1 MQPLECC
8 ILSHRGRNELDVT
21 ALNQPLFFPCSC
33 ERIQVTLN
41 LDGIVQVLDYHLSD
55 TSIGMMTRI
64 AVLKWLYHLYIKTPR
79 KVSWGLSIQ
88 LSFSPPS
95 LFHCL
100 DGSVNCNCL
109 GSFANVCPP
118 AFPEK
123 ALAARYLIA

>member
-1 MQPLECC
+1 M
-8 ILSHRGRNELDVT
+8 
-21 ALNQPLFFPCSC
+21 
-33 ERIQVTLN
+33 TLN

-88 LSFSPPS
+88 LSFSAPI

-100 DGSVNCNCL
+100 DSSANCNYL
-109 GSFANVCPP
+109 GSFAMCVHLPFLRRLWLP
-118 AFPEK
+118 DTP
-123 ALAARYLIA
+123 

>member
-1 MQPLECC
+1 MHPLEFCR
-8 ILSHRGRNELDVT
+8 LPHPRSNELDVT
-21 ALNQPLFFPCSC
+21 LNQPVFLPCSC

-88 LSFSPPS
+88 LSLSAPS

-100 DGSVNCNCL
+100 DSSANCNCL

-118 AFPEK
+118 AFSEK
-123 ALAARYLIA
+123 ALAARYPVA

>member
-8 ILSHRGRNELDVT
+8 RLPHHGKNELDIT
-21 ALNQPLFFPCSC
+21 ALKQPLFFPCSC

-79 KVSWGLSIQ
+79 KVGGDSAFSCVCQLPACSI
-88 LSFSPPS
+88 
-95 LFHCL
+95 
-100 DGSVNCNCL
+100 
-109 GSFANVCPP
+109 A
-118 AFPEK
+118 
-123 ALAARYLIA
+123 LIAVQIVVVLCKL